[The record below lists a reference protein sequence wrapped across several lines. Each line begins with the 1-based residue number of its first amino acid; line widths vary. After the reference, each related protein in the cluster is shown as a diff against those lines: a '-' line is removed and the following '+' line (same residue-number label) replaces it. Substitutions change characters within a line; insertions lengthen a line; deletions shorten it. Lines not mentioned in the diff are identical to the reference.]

1 MLAIAAAQG
10 YSTLE
15 RIQLLIVT
23 AMILGAGVT
32 LVLYHPDWLALL
44 KGAIV
49 PQPLVYPPWLKTA
62 YPDLAAQPV
71 WVETTRYVG
80 VIGGSGFDYMAYTS
94 FVRQRAWGQAGQGP
108 VSAAQL
114 AEIARDPTHPV
125 RRWVRAPL
133 IDCSLSFLVIV
144 IFTAVFVASGTII
157 LGPHHKIPDENNL
170 LGLQSAFVTSIHPW
184 LFPLYVA
191 GAFLAMFGTLYG
203 TLEVGCAI
211 VAEMA
216 HCVSREFALRT
227 GAVHPASDDPLVR
240 DRRRCDPAVVVRIP
254 WDRRF
259 RKASPL
265 AGHPDS
271 GKSVYGRVGL
281 RTVLSAELMDGPP
294 IPSPN
299 AAAAHLALGV
309 ERRRR
314 SDFREP
320 GTQRLLGRPESL
332 VRGSCA
338 VWLAAT
344 GSCRRI
350 PGQPVAYR
358 VALRRMCVVTV
369 LAGQS
374 VFRRWG
380 ERRTSNVYAFADF
393 ERGQPARNR

>member
-1 MLAIAAAQG
+1 
-10 YSTLE
+10 
-15 RIQLLIVT
+15 
-23 AMILGAGVT
+23 MILGAGVT

-44 KGAIV
+44 KGAFV
-49 PQPLVYPPWLKTA
+49 PQPLAYPPWLKTA

-114 AEIARDPTHPV
+114 AEIARDPMHPV

-144 IFTAVFVASGTII
+144 VFTAVFVASGTII

-216 HCVSREFALRT
+216 HCVSREFALRSARRIRRLTILWCAIGANAILLWLCVYHGT
-227 GAVHPASDDPLVR
+227 GVSGKPRLLLAILTPANLFTGVLG
-240 DRRRCDPAVVVRIP
+240 CGLFCLLNL
-254 WDRRF
+254 WMDRRF
-259 RKASPL
+259 LPQTLRLPAWLWMLNAL
-265 AGHPDS
+265 AAVIFVS
-271 GKSVYGRVGL
+271 LGL
-281 RTVLSAELMDGPP
+281 KGYWDD
-294 IPSPN
+294 PSRWYAV
-299 AAAAHLALGV
+299 AALCGLLLLGV
-309 ERRRR
+309 AIA
-314 SDFREP
+314 
-320 GTQRLLGRPESL
+320 SL
-332 VRGSCA
+332 VGR
-338 VWLAAT
+338 WL
-344 GSCRRI
+344 
-350 PGQPVAYR
+350 
-358 VALRRMCVVTV
+358 TV
-369 LAGQS
+369 S
-374 VFRRWG
+374 H
-380 ERRTSNVYAFADF
+380 
-393 ERGQPARNR
+393 